1 MQPTG
6 GGAGI
11 GSTGRVSG
19 CGGHIPSNKHEIP
32 PNLVQS
38 PWKTEPTNCNWNRRQ
53 LAKKWRH
60 DEGNSNS
67 GAGGEQQQRRQ
78 EETALASATLQ
89 Q

>member
-38 PWKTEPTNCNWNRRQ
+38 PWKTEPTAT
-53 LAKKWRH
+53 AKKWRH